1 MISSSEI
8 REKLAGYPESIL
20 QDYDAFKETGDTGK
34 LNKFVIGLIQFLQD
48 TGTNTNAGDLSDDT
62 RLQEDLG
69 IDSITIAEVVFL
81 LEEIF
86 EIEINN
92 QELMDI
98 STVGQLREFIIEKLS
113 SGTV

>member
-1 MISSSEI
+1 MISSSKI

-20 QDYDAFKETGDTGK
+20 RNYEAFKENSDPAK
-34 LNKFVIGLIQFLQD
+34 LNDFVIGLIQFLQD
-48 TGTNTNAGDLSDDT
+48 TTESEDLSSLSDET

-92 QELMDI
+92 QELMEI
-98 STVGQLREFIIEKLS
+98 TTVGQLREFILKKLP
-113 SGTV
+113 

>member
-1 MISSSEI
+1 MISSTEI

-20 QDYDAFKETGDTGK
+20 LNYESFKKQGDTGS
-34 LNKFVIGLIQFLQD
+34 LNDFVIGLIQFLQD
-48 TGTNTNAGDLSDDT
+48 TTESTGDEKLSDDT

-92 QELMDI
+92 QEIMDI
-98 STVGQLREFIIEKLS
+98 STVGQLREFILKKLP
-113 SGTV
+113 

>member
-1 MISSSEI
+1 M
-8 REKLAGYPESIL
+8 LN
-20 QDYDAFKETGDTGK
+20 YDAFKEKGDRTS
-34 LNKFVIGLIQFLQD
+34 LNHFVVGLIQFLQD
-48 TGTNTNAGDLSDDT
+48 TSESTDSTTLADDT

-81 LEEIF
+81 LEEIL

-98 STVGQLREFIIEKLS
+98 STIGQLREFIFRKLP
-113 SGTV
+113 

>member
-1 MISSSEI
+1 MISSTEI
-8 REKLAGYPESIL
+8 REKLAGYPESVL
-20 QDYDAFKETGDTGK
+20 QNYESFKDNGDAEC
-34 LNKFVIGLIQFLQD
+34 LHNFVIGLIRFLQD
-48 TGTNTNAGDLSDDT
+48 ASEDATDDVLSDDS
-62 RLQEDLG
+62 RLREDLG

-98 STVGQLREFIIEKLS
+98 STIGQLRHFVLNKLS
-113 SGTV
+113 

>member
-20 QDYDAFKETGDTGK
+20 LDYDAFKEKGDRAS
-34 LNKFVIGLIQFLQD
+34 LNRFVVGLIQFLQD
-48 TGTNTNAGDLSDDT
+48 TSERTDSTTLTDDT

-81 LEEIF
+81 LEEIL

-98 STVGQLREFIIEKLS
+98 STIGQLREFIFRKLP
-113 SGTV
+113 